1 VRRKTAR
8 VKNVASENFCMQFI
22 HPKCTAKI
30 SGRPY
35 CERCDM
41 NRWLVMILLAAATPV
56 QAAAEPT
63 PELWSLVQKSADIHR
78 FSTLFTAQCVESYLS
93 SEADIAE
100 SIRWCKESG
109 ITKVYLEEYR
119 DGYQAERQTLVQ
131 ARDSFKAAGFL
142 VSGCV
147 TTTRL
152 GKPSDHWSS
161 HISCYT
167 EASTQEHLQ
176 AVFEYAASLFDE
188 IMIDDFWF
196 TDCTCTN
203 CDAARRARLV
213 TIGSNTYP
221 VNGDTWADYRCEL
234 MLRLSQDRV
243 LAAARRVNP
252 KVKIIIKYPQWY
264 DGFQER
270 GYDVTRETAAFDRIW
285 VGTEVRDFSD
295 SHWGG
300 VAQYEGY
307 FLMRWLGGI
316 GGEKCG
322 GGWYDWLGT
331 SEPTYV
337 EQARQT
343 VLGGAR
349 ESMLFC
355 FGGLHRDTGPADIAA
370 LRANM
375 PELLA
380 VAGEV
385 QRRQPIGLAA
395 YKPPNSNPQEE
406 RGVFDFIGMLGL
418 PLAPCHEFPTNAP
431 AAVLSASALADPYLA
446 DELGQFIQT
455 RRPLLLTDGLA
466 RRLVGRVN
474 LMATNVYVLPVRAQ
488 PMSLLLLSPAR
499 LAELRAPLLS
509 TLQTSFQAPNRVALY
524 LFTQGGWAVE
534 NFNEASVDV
543 VLNGQAFSVSAR
555 GWRCH
560 WE

>member
-1 VRRKTAR
+1 MAL
-8 VKNVASENFCMQFI
+8 VAFL
-22 HPKCTAKI
+22 PAA
-30 SGRPY
+30 
-35 CERCDM
+35 
-41 NRWLVMILLAAATPV
+41 NRTLAASDA
-56 QAAAEPT
+56 T
-63 PELWSLVQKSADIHR
+63 PELWTLAQKSADTHR

-167 EASTQEHLQ
+167 DAGTQEHLQ
-176 AVFEYAASLFDE
+176 AVFEYAAGLFDE

-213 TIGSNTYP
+213 TIGSKTYP

-285 VGTEVRDFSD
+285 VGTEVRDFGD

-300 VAQYEGY
+300 VAPYEGY

-355 FGGLHRDTGPADIAA
+355 FGGLPFATRVRRISPPSAPTCPNCWPSRAKSNAA
-370 LRANM
+370 SRLAWPPTNRPTAIRRRNAAYLILSACWACRWRRAMNFRPM
-375 PELLA
+375 P
-380 VAGEV
+380 
-385 QRRQPIGLAA
+385 RRQSC
-395 YKPPNSNPQEE
+395 PPPPWPTPTWRTNWANS
-406 RGVFDFIGMLGL
+406 
-418 PLAPCHEFPTNAP
+418 
-431 AAVLSASALADPYLA
+431 SK
-446 DELGQFIQT
+446 
-455 RRPLLLTDGLA
+455 RRS
-466 RRLVGRVN
+466 R
-474 LMATNVYVLPVRAQ
+474 Y
-488 PMSLLLLSPAR
+488 
-499 LAELRAPLLS
+499 
-509 TLQTSFQAPNRVALY
+509 Y
-524 LFTQGGWAVE
+524 
-534 NFNEASVDV
+534 
-543 VLNGQAFSVSAR
+543 
-555 GWRCH
+555 
-560 WE
+560 

>member
-1 VRRKTAR
+1 
-8 VKNVASENFCMQFI
+8 
-22 HPKCTAKI
+22 
-30 SGRPY
+30 
-35 CERCDM
+35 M
-41 NRWLVMILLAAATPV
+41 NRSLVIALLVAVGRLQTSAAP
-56 QAAAEPT
+56 EPT
-63 PELWSLVQKSADIHR
+63 PALWTAAQQSADIHR
-78 FSTLFTAQCVESYLS
+78 FSTLFTAQCVYSYLS
-93 SEADIAE
+93 SDADIAE

-119 DGYQAERQTLVQ
+119 DGYQAERQTLIQ
-131 ARDSFKAAGFL
+131 ARDRFREAGFQ

-161 HISCYT
+161 HISCYNDT
-167 EASTQEHLQ
+167 GTQEHLQ

-196 TDCTCTN
+196 SDCTCTN
-203 CDAARRARLV
+203 CDASRQTRLV
-213 TIGSNTYP
+213 TIGAKTYA
-221 VNGDTWADYRCEL
+221 VNGDTWPENRCEL
-234 MLRLSQDRV
+234 MLRLSEDRV
-243 LAAARRVNP
+243 MAAAKRVNP
-252 KVKIIIKYPQWY
+252 KVKVIIKYPQWY
-264 DGFQER
+264 EGFQDR
-270 GYDVTRETAAFDRIW
+270 GYDVARETAAFDRIW
-285 VGTEVRDFSD
+285 VGTEIRDFND

-307 FLMRWLGGI
+307 FIMRWLGGI

-331 SEPTYV
+331 TEATYI

-343 VLGGAR
+343 VLAGAR

-380 VAGEV
+380 VAREV
-385 QRRQPIGLAA
+385 RRREALGIAA
-395 YKPPNSNPQEE
+395 YKPPNSNPLGD
-406 RGVFDFIGMLGL
+406 RSVFDFIGMLGL

-431 AAVLSASALADPYLA
+431 AAVLSAAALGDTHLA
-446 DELGQFIQT
+446 DELAHFIQT
-455 RRPLLLTDGLA
+455 GKPLLLTDSLA

-474 LMATNVYVLPVRAQ
+474 LMATNVYVLAVKSQ
-488 PMSLLLLSPAR
+488 PEGLLWLPPER
-499 LAELRAPLLS
+499 LNELRAPLLNALH
-509 TLQTSFQAPNRVALY
+509 TTFQAPNKVALY
-524 LFTQGGWAVE
+524 LFTQGGWVVE
-534 NFNEASVDV
+534 NFNDEPVEVA
-543 VLNGQAFSVSAR
+543 LNGQTFSVSAR